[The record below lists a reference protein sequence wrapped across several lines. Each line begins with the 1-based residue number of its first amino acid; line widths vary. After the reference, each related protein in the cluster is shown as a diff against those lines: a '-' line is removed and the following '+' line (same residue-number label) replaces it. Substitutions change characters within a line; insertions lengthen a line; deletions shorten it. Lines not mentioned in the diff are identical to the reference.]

1 MTTTDIAKL
10 PVAEKLLLMERLW
23 DALRVQA
30 DSSVVPS
37 WHKDVLAERLRR
49 LDTGN
54 EPTSPWTEAK
64 ERIRAQI
71 KAV

>member
-1 MTTTDIAKL
+1 MTTAGIAKL

-23 DALRVQA
+23 DSLRVQA
-30 DSSVVPS
+30 DSSVVPV

-54 EPTSPWTEAK
+54 EPTSPWAEAK
-64 ERIRAQI
+64 ERIRSQI
-71 KAV
+71 KAG

>member
-1 MTTTDIAKL
+1 MTTADIADL

-30 DSSVVPS
+30 DSSVVPA

-49 LDTGN
+49 LDTGT
-54 EPTSPWTEAK
+54 EPTSTWAEVK
-64 ERIRAQI
+64 ERIRSQI
-71 KAV
+71 KAG

>member
-1 MTTTDIAKL
+1 MTTADIAKL
-10 PVAEKLLLMERLW
+10 PVAEKLLLMEQLW

-30 DSSVVPS
+30 DSSVVPA

-49 LDTGN
+49 LDTGK

-64 ERIRAQI
+64 ERIRSQI
-71 KAV
+71 KAG